1 MLKMV
6 AKMDIKES
14 PTRIIWVQDQLWS
27 EVRKVKPKNT
37 KRVKTT
43 KQSPQPLPAPPPLKK
58 SETNQTQ
65 KSANNQTTSSHK
77 KNKSHSL
84 GLMNLGG

>member
-1 MLKMV
+1 MLRMV
-6 AKMDIKES
+6 AKMDTKES
-14 PTRIIWVQDQLWS
+14 PTRIIWVRDQRWS

-58 SETNQTQ
+58 SETNQTE
-65 KSANNQTTSSHK
+65 KSGNKQTRKTN
-77 KNKSHSL
+77 NKSHSL
-84 GLMNLGG
+84 DLMNLGS

>member
-1 MLKMV
+1 MLRMV

-58 SETNQTQ
+58 SETNQTE
-65 KSANNQTTSSHK
+65 KSENNQTISSDK

-84 GLMNLGG
+84 GLMNLGD

>member
-1 MLKMV
+1 MPLLGVSIQLSALDQRRGLRMLRMV

-14 PTRIIWVQDQLWS
+14 PTRIIWVRDQRWS

-43 KQSPQPLPAPPPLKK
+43 KQ
-58 SETNQTQ
+58 
-65 KSANNQTTSSHK
+65 
-77 KNKSHSL
+77 
-84 GLMNLGG
+84 

>member
-1 MLKMV
+1 MLRMV
-6 AKMDIKES
+6 AKMDTKES

-65 KSANNQTTSSHK
+65 KSENNQTTSSHK

>member
-1 MLKMV
+1 MLRMV

-37 KRVKTT
+37 KREKPT

-58 SETNQTQ
+58 SETKPRFILQFLIEFLT
-65 KSANNQTTSSHK
+65 
-77 KNKSHSL
+77 
-84 GLMNLGG
+84 

>member
-1 MLKMV
+1 MLRMV
-6 AKMDIKES
+6 AKMDTKES

-58 SETNQTQ
+58 SE
-65 KSANNQTTSSHK
+65 NNQTISSDK

>member
-1 MLKMV
+1 MLRMV
-6 AKMDIKES
+6 AKMDTRES
-14 PTRIIWVQDQLWS
+14 PTRIIWVRDQRWR

-65 KSANNQTTSSHK
+65 KSENNQTTSSHK